1 MTEKIEKI
9 EKITVVLERNPMV
22 YFAYLFGSRVKG
34 ITGKRSDW
42 DIAIYF
48 RIDPKGLPV
57 WTIFQLEAEISR
69 EIEGEVQIITLNSL
83 NSPIFSFQ
91 IISEGLILIDREPEK
106 RILYEATVL
115 RQYHDWHFFLNRHMT
130 TR

>member
-1 MTEKIEKI
+1 
-9 EKITVVLERNPMV
+9 MV

-48 RIDPKGLPV
+48 SRDPKSLPV

-83 NSPIFSFQ
+83 NSPIFPFQ
-91 IISEGLILIDREPEK
+91 IISDGLILIDRDPEK

-115 RQYHDWHFFLNRHMT
+115 KQYHDWHFFLKRHMT
-130 TR
+130 SR